1 MRNLN
6 SAAASLPSAGFLR
19 LSQIIGNP
27 KANPPRIPIILVSRT
42 TWWAGVKSGL
52 YPKPIKLSP
61 RVTVWRVE
69 DILTL
74 IAQPGKGA
82 RHD

>member
-1 MRNLN
+1 MRNLT
-6 SAAASLPSAGFLR
+6 SAVASLPSAGFLR

-27 KANPPRIPIILVSRT
+27 KANPPQFPIIPVGRT

-61 RVTVWRVE
+61 RVTVWRIE
-69 DILTL
+69 DILAL
-74 IAQPGKGA
+74 IAQPEKGA
-82 RHD
+82 CHE